1 MNKERK
7 RVCCNCGNCIRYP
20 TKDGIRCKCAI
31 DDHYID
37 YLQCFEHWC
46 RRWKRERKWDG
57 EEPVCLVDAD
67 ALLAEYDRQHEGE
80 PGKARKLIEDAP
92 TVAAVP
98 ASKILAL
105 RDALYEAEAVTM
117 RGLRNL
123 NVLIAKYE
131 GGKDHALD

>member
-31 DDHYID
+31 DDRHIG

-57 EEPVCLVDAD
+57 EEN
-67 ALLAEYDRQHEGE
+67 
-80 PGKARKLIEDAP
+80 GKNA
-92 TVAAVP
+92 
-98 ASKILAL
+98 
-105 RDALYEAEAVTM
+105 
-117 RGLRNL
+117 
-123 NVLIAKYE
+123 
-131 GGKDHALD
+131 